1 MNKKEGRVRPFE
13 TRYFG
18 DGRYKK
24 DKYIGSRGFPKSESG
39 SIDGA
44 AKAVAKGYVRKVQCV
59 DRHHG
64 DKVLWTVV
72 ARPKVPGVKIVPYD
86 VIRGD
91 DERPSRRKEK

>member
-1 MNKKEGRVRPFE
+1 MSEKKQPVRQFE

-24 DKYIGSRGFPKSESG
+24 AKFIGSRGFPKSEEG

-44 AKAVAKGYVRKVQCV
+44 SKAVAKGYVAKVQCI
-59 DRHHG
+59 DRFNG
-64 DKVLWTVV
+64 DKVLWTVIGK
-72 ARPKVPGVKIVPYD
+72 PKVPGVKIRPYD

-91 DERPSRRKEK
+91 DERPRRNR